1 MSDIN
6 DPLTPEEKKKA
17 VECLSQ
23 ICSKL
28 ICGSV
33 LILSTHFLE
42 AQHILMFSYGMGL
55 LTRPLSERV
64 AKLIERK

>member
-6 DPLTPEEKKKA
+6 DPLTKEEKKKA

-23 ICSKL
+23 VCTIL

-33 LILSTHFLE
+33 VILAAQVLE
-42 AQHILMFSYGMGL
+42 VKHILMFSYGMGL

>member
-6 DPLTPEEKKKA
+6 DPLTKEEKKKA
-17 VECLSQ
+17 IDCVSQ
-23 ICSKL
+23 VSTIL
-28 ICGSV
+28 ICGSIV
-33 LILSTHFLE
+33 ILA
-42 AQHILMFSYGMGL
+42 AQVMEIKHILMFSYGMGL